1 MTPPGKSAQGLTLIE
16 VLVVL
21 ILVGILAG
29 FALQRLLPLIGKAEA
44 VSFAT
49 VVNQLENALLLE
61 TAKRIAGGKGASVTA
76 LADTNPMQLM
86 LRPPDNYVGE
96 LHTAGGDSVPNRSW
110 HYDLSRDTLVYRIGD
125 PERFRQG
132 EQGLARIEF
141 RVSVAFNDRD
151 GDHQYH
157 PQFDDFGG
165 IRLQSQEAY
174 RLLY

>member
-1 MTPPGKSAQGLTLIE
+1 MTKPRESARGLTLIE

-86 LRPPDNYVGE
+86 LRPPDNYIGE
-96 LHTAGGDSVPNRSW
+96 LRIPVAESLPKRSW
-110 HYDLSRDTLVYRIGD
+110 HYDPSRDRLVYRVGA

-132 EQGLARIEF
+132 NQELALIEF

-151 GDHQYH
+151 GDRQYR
-157 PQFDDFGG
+157 PQYDDFGG
-165 IRLQSQEAY
+165 IRLQPQAPY
-174 RLLY
+174 RLVN

>member
-1 MTPPGKSAQGLTLIE
+1 MTQRQQSARGLTLIE

-61 TAKRIAGGKGASVTA
+61 TAKRIAGGKSTSVTA

-86 LRPPDNYVGE
+86 LRPPDNYIGE
-96 LHTAGGDSVPNRSW
+96 LHIPSTESLPKRSW

-132 EQGLARIEF
+132 DQGLTLIEF
-141 RVSVAFNDRD
+141 RVRVAFNDRD
-151 GDHQYH
+151 GDRQYR
-157 PQFDDFGG
+157 PQHDDFGG
-165 IRLQSQEAY
+165 IRLQPQAPY
-174 RLLY
+174 RLLN